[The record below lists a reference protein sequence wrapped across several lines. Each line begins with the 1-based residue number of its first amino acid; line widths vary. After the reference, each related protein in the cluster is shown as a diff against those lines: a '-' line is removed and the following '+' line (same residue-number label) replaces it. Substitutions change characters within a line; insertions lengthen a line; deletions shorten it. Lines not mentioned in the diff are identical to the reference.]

1 MMGMMMMQNRLDNE
15 QRERQ
20 YESESEQREQEYQL
34 CREEMGIGREDARAQ
49 RQMMN
54 IMLMSM
60 LNKNGGDNSNPLP
73 SP

>member
-1 MMGMMMMQNRLDNE
+1 MMGMMMMQNRLDNK

-20 YESESEQREQEYQL
+20 YKSESEQREWEYQL
-34 CREEMGIGREDARAQ
+34 CREEMGIVRKDARAQ

-54 IMLMSM
+54 VMLMLM

-73 SP
+73 SL